1 MDNFTGS
8 LDDPVA
14 QGWNSSSI
22 DFAEITMDRTFALLL
37 VSLIS
42 AILWIVY
49 INYYNSRVLG
59 YILTRLINKFY
70 FQDDNFKIGS
80 FTLNALSGK
89 IMFRDIVYI
98 NYDYT
103 LRIQDGYLIFRW
115 WRSYVPKDV
124 SEDLSHSDTR
134 LSIMLNGFELHFY
147 NRCDLYNELEKI
159 FGLEPVIKQQNDDDC
174 TDRDKAMN
182 DANEKRRRA
191 QDTVRSE
198 AAMARTWRDL
208 IPVIKIDICS
218 GRVVFG
224 NRLVPTTL
232 SISVEESHLVYST
245 KPPASSLDHLM
256 HFVKAKAENCK
267 VMLAPSPNYT
277 SMVDEPPRYM
287 GEGFVVMSS
296 NYIEVYFYM
305 DEPGLV
311 PEQPVLLQLANGDIV
326 ESAPPIWGVDIKCGK
341 GTDFSYGPWA
351 DRQRDH
357 LFKFFFPP
365 NYKNLEVTP
374 QPKPGDRRQTQSF
387 DIRLSTLNEATIDIL
402 FTKNKETNA
411 VHINIGAGSYLE
423 VTLPWIVLL
432 DGYTT
437 KITGQLLHLEAT
449 TSLQYRSLAESETLE
464 YTVKCHYPLVWNHH
478 QCWQL
483 SLTGCKA
490 TTHLVY
496 THIDFFQDLINDW
509 STKARPDILHFV
521 PYTWKISL
529 LLKECEVV
537 TVSNQYNWIDCSST
551 NQENN
556 HVAFCGDLLDVSF
569 DLPFIDFLP
578 DVIPLKIWVQG
589 EAVDMSLY
597 MPEVNTSKLLLLSI
611 DKNMKLV
618 PCRLKASKWRRK
630 CVKAQGWV
638 DCWSVPI
645 VALSVRYNYHPIPPL
660 GPEPQADITTP
671 EKEEI
676 LLSPMRIPRMRKQ
689 PQINWPLDGNK
700 FDRTTLPPDKVSVE
714 LEVGPSIL
722 LAYGTIITSFMNLLE
737 NIFGEDQTFTDM
749 QKAPNM
755 ETFHWSSE
763 NAKVND
769 KTSVNQHTEISMDD
783 STDSSKGPF
792 DPRRY
797 RPLDVTVSIIIHDIQ
812 AHLVKNCS
820 ENEPPCPVVLIERF
834 GFEMDKSFKETKL
847 QLLLSPSILVSANNL
862 SRTNPTNSGALYQG
876 HLMLSSFQLRGNGFF
891 SDTNRTVE
899 EDTVEYAWMMELQL
913 GQLTG
918 RLTLPQLYQIIS
930 SLETFL
936 LLICDSENEL
946 VPPNPAKQCHHG
958 MNNVLCPET
967 DLTLK
972 YRCPTPNEIKY
983 KMIRVAID
991 LIDIYIADS
1000 NTTLQAWI
1008 SPVRLSYC
1016 NLHGSGFGTGVTGLL
1031 PNIKLAL
1038 YTQTNMQTNTH
1049 HHSNGSNNSHNKP
1062 PENDNWVGVGS
1073 VALGPLLIEAASSLP
1088 QTPKNLHLVQ
1098 QKFLKLHD
1106 EKTKRLWFLWPVE
1119 GKSSQCGCTGGCAF
1133 FGSNRNGPN
1142 FLKPNPNDL
1151 NEGINIAMFNIIET
1165 APGEYGYGQSL
1176 LHTGQLVFHTPPYN
1190 SLNVCLQPT
1199 NVATL
1204 IPSPLPQS
1212 LNKSP
1217 QSADRRSLTRRF
1229 SYTSMSKGSNNLL
1242 VSSTKSDV
1250 PYARL
1255 VDASIPL
1262 GSTKID
1268 SDSKLNKSILNVP
1281 QMESS
1286 VSDSKLALSCGA
1298 KDNTSVTGKKPVTT
1312 ETESFVVPKVPA
1324 RSVAIS
1330 ESHYSLNSQVP
1341 PEDTLPQEVQRT
1353 MSITSE
1359 NHSEAF
1365 FSADE
1370 DMFPSR
1376 SSSLKHSFG
1385 SRHSNPRDKS
1395 SFGINDI
1402 TNEKWTSPISKSEAV
1417 DLPDT
1422 ISNLSTG
1429 GVQPDSETGSVSS
1442 TSFIS
1447 AISSQEDMT
1456 LVNLHMQTNKPIVDS
1471 PLLMAS
1477 YMHNLPQY
1485 KCANWST
1492 CSLPSG
1498 SDAFTVPLFKR
1509 ADDGTLVY
1517 VGQKYLPSFEPLGK
1531 VNILRLISKKDAN
1544 NQNQHGPYS
1553 NLPPHFNS
1561 QVKAHPYPQGWWDV
1575 QQTVQDS
1582 QENTTEKSTTSTVT
1596 TTSDSKSG
1604 LFVKLRGEIDIMLTP
1619 LVLESTQKFVESLTP
1634 VLANI
1639 HPITVI
1645 NHLRLLCISS
1655 VSSAN
1660 VLKQKQYVQNWLPQ
1674 MQDRSHSNLVT
1685 DKDDK
1690 CKLATIPHSNVYEE
1704 SICEQLQATVTIP
1717 KVNMIFIQ
1725 SSVVEDMISFSA
1737 LDNIQDL
1744 TCVSLFGVS
1753 VENIIAKYVSAKKN
1767 LESVQLYYRPT
1778 LRALGSKKSFG
1789 IMKGPRALISAQSS
1803 GKRRGPERG
1812 EPVYIEAS
1820 QQQCED
1826 TTITLN
1832 VGKVHGQLRR
1842 IRNESCQLKDVTITG
1857 IPSQHSKVAFKFIR
1871 VDSCAKG
1878 CESMCCQNGAPAE
1891 AQKDCPIGYIMF
1903 ECGLESISIKVSKH
1917 SQSHKPS
1924 QNDDKKPVR
1933 ADNESCRES
1942 VKSAEETKP
1951 EKERSTKSRTS
1962 GIEDLFRKRDSSSKP
1977 STPNLG
1983 NAQPPPVPPPPE
1995 PSTPGPDEPSN
2006 NDSTATVVPLK
2017 DNGNTSSCAIDLK
2030 VVWFNFAAP
2039 PRTPI
2044 TKKIDYTRLDWNLL
2058 STASPAINAW
2068 MNPCNRL
2075 GIRVVALYRAYARRL
2090 TATAASLM
2098 AAALDLAPH
2107 HTLPKSRYG
2116 RHTPMAKQ
2124 LREEPSL
2131 QLCAVLLRYALQA
2144 DAAAVQADLAER
2156 HLPSLSTLRQGVIV
2170 LSRQWKNILY
2180 TPLLLEH
2187 NYKSKVMKPLNV
2199 TFALP
2204 DLLEDS
2210 VEGWQEYPLETEA
2223 LDENCLLLNMDVDKV
2238 NLPVR
2243 GAHSSRAS
2251 LVFPSLP
2258 FSTRKPAFNDDA
2270 IAIDYGT
2277 LKEDLPTVGSNP
2289 SLYSP
2294 HGSDENIKNDRA
2306 REDLYQWMAKQ
2317 EPIKVESKSKK
2328 PIIPPSKMNP
2338 RAVAAALPAC
2348 SLYPLQGSLMLL
2360 DAHLVFQPFLA
2371 ALGVS
2376 PHQVTQGESKNKS
2389 GSGEG
2394 VNGPPAL
2401 DSLGSK
2407 LSLIAWMDMFRID
2420 IVVSDLAARD
2430 RRHTAQTHT
2439 IQSETPAFLCEK
2451 VSIDVDLKKVADMA
2465 VDDLI
2470 QRQNVLYISRG
2481 QLKKHISTM
2490 LNFNISIRFISQQ
2503 VNMPLLRLLHQISNM
2518 YQNVKDTQIELRS
2531 QTKISH
2537 RQNKHTSSS
2546 VSDFRENLVSVT
2558 SLEKE
2563 VQYATLEPKWDL
2575 IAPALNPELAAV
2587 VPQSLSQQKL
2597 SQPTRPRPQSFAQK
2611 LRSTGK
2617 SVKGKLGYSSL
2628 NEGAHTP
2635 MYVGG
2640 TSAATVTE
2648 ASTIPAGGTSP
2659 LAGGGVSPRSAS
2671 ADAADGKLAP
2681 RCWRTVYLLLDL
2693 YANMPDA
2700 ETITHRFSVTTD
2712 IPEQYRHSRGPQR
2725 PSSREQNTSNSSS
2738 SAANMGM
2745 VVVGVAR
2752 IHRTRLLASL
2762 SGLKLEAEITSLQ
2775 ASLSA
2780 SRSRQ
2785 WSLTGNLGRTMIVL
2799 LEGAAPNQQTVV
2811 RVSVGKSQALY
2822 GWEAGRQG
2830 ATALLNVGG
2839 VRVDLPQ
2846 HPVALHGVMTRSS
2859 RQLSS
2864 TLQELGVTRTS
2875 SRLSR
2880 TGPGGPASAA
2890 GTAGPA
2896 GAGSGSSS
2904 EGSPAPA
2911 PRPPRPPRPPAPHPL
2926 LNPLHLHFSVVL
2938 QSLSITAALLP
2949 SLQAQYK
2956 MEQVQSSGVTGNKAQ
2971 FTVDLQQH
2979 SLSFV
2984 TKLQGGFG
2992 QVPEANIP
3000 AEAAVWLPGV
3010 HVSGR
3015 VLEQRGAQHR
3025 DGALLRPGRYVAAA
3039 ADIGLFE
3046 HTLSTDLLNHLV
3058 FVQKVFMKSF
3068 VLLHQEVN
3076 EVVQKVYGGEKPVP
3090 LWNEEEASTSAL
3102 SRILFSLTI
3111 RIKRIQLT
3119 ATTPSNSAVRLE
3131 TGAVEFEISNR
3142 VQNVQQPTEPHE
3154 VRLFARAQVDVNLS
3168 LGQLI
3173 RNAMFEEAEPE
3184 FQQYAFFN
3192 TRISMR
3198 NAFQDEMVCGD
3209 DKEVVLITLKR
3220 PLIYIQPVAVDKAIL
3235 VWLNYKNAYE
3245 YWNEKR
3251 LNLNTE
3257 VLTATQ
3263 QVFEKVQ
3270 LTSQITTPHL
3280 STLFLQLNVDDIGIC
3295 LPLSPPPMARW
3306 GLGRGAWGA
3315 WGAWGGEGEARG
3327 AVVVTLDSTSI
3338 GACSSGALV
3347 SKGRFVGLCLR
3358 FADDFEASLDDWKP
3372 RADEPS
3378 LNVCCVSEGTYEV
3391 CSRTTAAKHNEN
3403 AKWFLNVSWQMEGV
3417 DIHLDVNVGKQLS
3430 ALGHTLTMLTGY
3442 EEEDPLKMDYE
3453 SDIDDEADNSK
3464 DSQESIILRRK
3475 YTDHLPAFVFDTSI
3489 DAKKRSKL
3497 IEKEMN
3503 EQAKIIND
3511 LRTLGASHTT
3521 IEYEMK
3527 RLHDLE
3533 ALVFKDFRR
3542 DMIQKLRR
3550 QSVRASSITKGK
3562 LGLGS
3567 NRSKSFVVPT
3577 PPQERKDFEGVGEPN
3592 LAMSAGT
3599 VGDSGETL
3607 LLGDE
3612 DNRLADIIEGGS
3624 WSSMESEPLTG
3635 PSRSASLRGPRPGTG
3650 SARPLQ
3656 TPAVQRQSSLPAHPD
3671 HWPDDLD
3678 TVELRRKHD
3687 HSSLPQ
3693 SEMPSA
3699 ENKTSKTKTSEPNID
3714 FELDV
3719 KVYINS
3725 GKCVLHT
3732 KEPSKEDELK
3742 ISGRMR
3748 VGRSASGG
3756 LGEGGAA
3763 GAAGAAAGTAGGA
3776 SPTAARRKAPHARH
3790 QPVLDLTVF
3799 RVPGLDLKV
3808 HYESKTL
3815 PEEAASPQTVPPL
3828 PLNVG
3833 ARKVG
3838 TKKAALFAWIT
3849 LQSIPEETIISPHIL
3864 EFLEQTLE
3872 PIPTKASFSTPTP
3885 EAESGSRSR
3894 SAEGA
3899 SYGQYVYASF
3909 PVDVI
3914 VHFHMQPS
3922 TFRFSCLPASRV
3934 ECLLQLPSL
3943 QIVFSSKRASDEEMA
3958 EPAVAMGGLSVTG
3971 CLADFSVNMFH
3982 PYGGKKSSLK
3992 EAQWSPLSDTERKD
4006 SLSINVEFVKFHLSR
4021 SRKLDFQTDQDQ
4033 SKATVRFST
4042 IVDVGSAWFKYD
4054 MRRLGEILAFP
4065 KAWYRRTIVRRMFLG
4080 DLSLHD
4086 TRDHGVPSNAPVS
4099 PVLPQREKIKTI
4111 DPQKSKDTKTPAPSI
4126 GAAWE
4131 TLVLFAV
4138 NFTKLNVHM
4147 NMGNV
4152 MGNVSWQSRDFNC
4165 TGRLSIGSTGH
4176 RNMLVGVALAGS
4188 ELDARGGIVGGAI
4201 SLSSIDTYVHI
4212 EEEAG
4217 CNPGHVCG
4225 VRLAALELRLEYM
4238 GTPVLLARVSR
4249 LAAALRD
4256 EWLAR
4261 ARRPPH
4267 HPHTPTSRPAIILT
4281 HGTLSWHQ
4289 LQILMSRSTTPDLL
4303 KMQLKLE
4310 EFFTQQFKSSKR
4322 VFSSLRPNYSTARR
4336 DRREPAPPAAAAAE
4350 GPPPMQQELRHHR
4363 HWQKVLQLVS
4373 GMQLSTLPTPLPA
4386 NGTVLGGT
4394 MELHGTNISL
4404 ACFHGNSFKSKSW
4417 ALFSLKDP
4425 CISFATEAQQ
4435 VANDDGALEVHVV
4448 QSLTASL
4455 GGSAG
4460 GAGAGAARAHQS
4472 MATVCRMTRALLFPP
4487 QFKTL
4492 KEWFHYAFA
4501 NSEIDAIELFPSLER
4516 ETGSGNTGTGGS
4528 GGGERERSTERGK
4541 GAADKHVRE
4550 VIFALPSLQLHVR
4563 THHLQ
4568 GHAPPTEND
4577 EKPVV
4582 ECSFITEFED
4592 HIFVS
4597 VDAEAFLF
4605 LHDLI
4610 SSYIKEK
4617 DRVMPGAGRAA
4628 WGESSTAAPSTSSAS
4643 TSGAGTSTARPAPS
4657 DYRDYRCVTWHL
4669 EPTVR
4674 LLSWAGKSIE
4684 PYGVDYILQK
4694 LGFSHARTTI
4704 PKWLQRGTLDPLDKL
4719 LSLVLLRLVAIVP
4732 HK

>member
-3058 FVQKVFMKSF
+3058 FVQKVFMK
-3068 VLLHQEVN
+3068 EVN

>member
-1 MDNFTGS
+1 
-8 LDDPVA
+8 
-14 QGWNSSSI
+14 
-22 DFAEITMDRTFALLL
+22 
-37 VSLIS
+37 
-42 AILWIVY
+42 
-49 INYYNSRVLG
+49 
-59 YILTRLINKFY
+59 
-70 FQDDNFKIGS
+70 
-80 FTLNALSGK
+80 
-89 IMFRDIVYI
+89 
-98 NYDYT
+98 
-103 LRIQDGYLIFRW
+103 
-115 WRSYVPKDV
+115 
-124 SEDLSHSDTR
+124 
-134 LSIMLNGFELHFY
+134 
-147 NRCDLYNELEKI
+147 
-159 FGLEPVIKQQNDDDC
+159 
-174 TDRDKAMN
+174 
-182 DANEKRRRA
+182 
-191 QDTVRSE
+191 
-198 AAMARTWRDL
+198 
-208 IPVIKIDICS
+208 
-218 GRVVFG
+218 
-224 NRLVPTTL
+224 
-232 SISVEESHLVYST
+232 
-245 KPPASSLDHLM
+245 
-256 HFVKAKAENCK
+256 
-267 VMLAPSPNYT
+267 
-277 SMVDEPPRYM
+277 
-287 GEGFVVMSS
+287 
-296 NYIEVYFYM
+296 
-305 DEPGLV
+305 
-311 PEQPVLLQLANGDIV
+311 
-326 ESAPPIWGVDIKCGK
+326 
-341 GTDFSYGPWA
+341 
-351 DRQRDH
+351 
-357 LFKFFFPP
+357 
-365 NYKNLEVTP
+365 
-374 QPKPGDRRQTQSF
+374 
-387 DIRLSTLNEATIDIL
+387 
-402 FTKNKETNA
+402 
-411 VHINIGAGSYLE
+411 
-423 VTLPWIVLL
+423 
-432 DGYTT
+432 
-437 KITGQLLHLEAT
+437 
-449 TSLQYRSLAESETLE
+449 
-464 YTVKCHYPLVWNHH
+464 
-478 QCWQL
+478 
-483 SLTGCKA
+483 
-490 TTHLVY
+490 
-496 THIDFFQDLINDW
+496 
-509 STKARPDILHFV
+509 
-521 PYTWKISL
+521 
-529 LLKECEVV
+529 
-537 TVSNQYNWIDCSST
+537 
-551 NQENN
+551 
-556 HVAFCGDLLDVSF
+556 
-569 DLPFIDFLP
+569 
-578 DVIPLKIWVQG
+578 
-589 EAVDMSLY
+589 
-597 MPEVNTSKLLLLSI
+597 
-611 DKNMKLV
+611 
-618 PCRLKASKWRRK
+618 
-630 CVKAQGWV
+630 
-638 DCWSVPI
+638 
-645 VALSVRYNYHPIPPL
+645 
-660 GPEPQADITTP
+660 
-671 EKEEI
+671 
-676 LLSPMRIPRMRKQ
+676 
-689 PQINWPLDGNK
+689 
-700 FDRTTLPPDKVSVE
+700 
-714 LEVGPSIL
+714 
-722 LAYGTIITSFMNLLE
+722 
-737 NIFGEDQTFTDM
+737 
-749 QKAPNM
+749 
-755 ETFHWSSE
+755 
-763 NAKVND
+763 
-769 KTSVNQHTEISMDD
+769 
-783 STDSSKGPF
+783 
-792 DPRRY
+792 
-797 RPLDVTVSIIIHDIQ
+797 
-812 AHLVKNCS
+812 
-820 ENEPPCPVVLIERF
+820 
-834 GFEMDKSFKETKL
+834 
-847 QLLLSPSILVSANNL
+847 
-862 SRTNPTNSGALYQG
+862 
-876 HLMLSSFQLRGNGFF
+876 
-891 SDTNRTVE
+891 
-899 EDTVEYAWMMELQL
+899 
-913 GQLTG
+913 
-918 RLTLPQLYQIIS
+918 
-930 SLETFL
+930 
-936 LLICDSENEL
+936 
-946 VPPNPAKQCHHG
+946 
-958 MNNVLCPET
+958 
-967 DLTLK
+967 
-972 YRCPTPNEIKY
+972 
-983 KMIRVAID
+983 
-991 LIDIYIADS
+991 
-1000 NTTLQAWI
+1000 
-1008 SPVRLSYC
+1008 
-1016 NLHGSGFGTGVTGLL
+1016 
-1031 PNIKLAL
+1031 
-1038 YTQTNMQTNTH
+1038 
-1049 HHSNGSNNSHNKP
+1049 
-1062 PENDNWVGVGS
+1062 
-1073 VALGPLLIEAASSLP
+1073 
-1088 QTPKNLHLVQ
+1088 
-1098 QKFLKLHD
+1098 
-1106 EKTKRLWFLWPVE
+1106 
-1119 GKSSQCGCTGGCAF
+1119 
-1133 FGSNRNGPN
+1133 
-1142 FLKPNPNDL
+1142 
-1151 NEGINIAMFNIIET
+1151 
-1165 APGEYGYGQSL
+1165 
-1176 LHTGQLVFHTPPYN
+1176 
-1190 SLNVCLQPT
+1190 
-1199 NVATL
+1199 
-1204 IPSPLPQS
+1204 
-1212 LNKSP
+1212 
-1217 QSADRRSLTRRF
+1217 
-1229 SYTSMSKGSNNLL
+1229 
-1242 VSSTKSDV
+1242 
-1250 PYARL
+1250 
-1255 VDASIPL
+1255 
-1262 GSTKID
+1262 
-1268 SDSKLNKSILNVP
+1268 
-1281 QMESS
+1281 
-1286 VSDSKLALSCGA
+1286 
-1298 KDNTSVTGKKPVTT
+1298 
-1312 ETESFVVPKVPA
+1312 
-1324 RSVAIS
+1324 
-1330 ESHYSLNSQVP
+1330 
-1341 PEDTLPQEVQRT
+1341 
-1353 MSITSE
+1353 
-1359 NHSEAF
+1359 
-1365 FSADE
+1365 
-1370 DMFPSR
+1370 
-1376 SSSLKHSFG
+1376 
-1385 SRHSNPRDKS
+1385 
-1395 SFGINDI
+1395 
-1402 TNEKWTSPISKSEAV
+1402 
-1417 DLPDT
+1417 
-1422 ISNLSTG
+1422 
-1429 GVQPDSETGSVSS
+1429 
-1442 TSFIS
+1442 
-1447 AISSQEDMT
+1447 
-1456 LVNLHMQTNKPIVDS
+1456 
-1471 PLLMAS
+1471 
-1477 YMHNLPQY
+1477 
-1485 KCANWST
+1485 
-1492 CSLPSG
+1492 
-1498 SDAFTVPLFKR
+1498 
-1509 ADDGTLVY
+1509 
-1517 VGQKYLPSFEPLGK
+1517 
-1531 VNILRLISKKDAN
+1531 
-1544 NQNQHGPYS
+1544 
-1553 NLPPHFNS
+1553 
-1561 QVKAHPYPQGWWDV
+1561 
-1575 QQTVQDS
+1575 
-1582 QENTTEKSTTSTVT
+1582 
-1596 TTSDSKSG
+1596 
-1604 LFVKLRGEIDIMLTP
+1604 
-1619 LVLESTQKFVESLTP
+1619 
-1634 VLANI
+1634 
-1639 HPITVI
+1639 
-1645 NHLRLLCISS
+1645 
-1655 VSSAN
+1655 
-1660 VLKQKQYVQNWLPQ
+1660 
-1674 MQDRSHSNLVT
+1674 
-1685 DKDDK
+1685 
-1690 CKLATIPHSNVYEE
+1690 
-1704 SICEQLQATVTIP
+1704 
-1717 KVNMIFIQ
+1717 
-1725 SSVVEDMISFSA
+1725 
-1737 LDNIQDL
+1737 
-1744 TCVSLFGVS
+1744 
-1753 VENIIAKYVSAKKN
+1753 
-1767 LESVQLYYRPT
+1767 
-1778 LRALGSKKSFG
+1778 
-1789 IMKGPRALISAQSS
+1789 
-1803 GKRRGPERG
+1803 
-1812 EPVYIEAS
+1812 
-1820 QQQCED
+1820 
-1826 TTITLN
+1826 
-1832 VGKVHGQLRR
+1832 
-1842 IRNESCQLKDVTITG
+1842 
-1857 IPSQHSKVAFKFIR
+1857 
-1871 VDSCAKG
+1871 
-1878 CESMCCQNGAPAE
+1878 
-1891 AQKDCPIGYIMF
+1891 
-1903 ECGLESISIKVSKH
+1903 
-1917 SQSHKPS
+1917 
-1924 QNDDKKPVR
+1924 
-1933 ADNESCRES
+1933 
-1942 VKSAEETKP
+1942 
-1951 EKERSTKSRTS
+1951 
-1962 GIEDLFRKRDSSSKP
+1962 
-1977 STPNLG
+1977 
-1983 NAQPPPVPPPPE
+1983 
-1995 PSTPGPDEPSN
+1995 
-2006 NDSTATVVPLK
+2006 
-2017 DNGNTSSCAIDLK
+2017 
-2030 VVWFNFAAP
+2030 
-2039 PRTPI
+2039 
-2044 TKKIDYTRLDWNLL
+2044 
-2058 STASPAINAW
+2058 

-2238 NLPVR
+2238 NLPASGAAASPRPHSFPSTPPSVR
-2243 GAHSSRAS
+2243 GAQSSRAS

-2258 FSTRKPAFNDDA
+2258 FSTRKPVFHDDA

-2317 EPIKVESKSKK
+2317 EPIKVEAKSKK

-2338 RAVAAALPAC
+2338 RAVAAAMPAC

-2394 VNGPPAL
+2394 GNSGPPAL

-2407 LSLIAWMDMFRID
+2407 LSLVAWMDMFRID
-2420 IVVSDLAARD
+2420 IVVSDLAARAS
-2430 RRHTAQTHT
+2430 RQAKGKSSQTHAT
-2439 IQSETPAFLCEK
+2439 IPSETPAFLCEK

-2518 YQNVKDTQIELRS
+2518 YQNVKDTQIELRT

-2563 VQYATLEPKWDL
+2563 VQYATLEPKWD
-2575 IAPALNPELAAV
+2575 IMAPTLTPELGLS

-2635 MYVGG
+2635 MYAAGAGAGAGRGAGPHATAGTPPGPGPHASLGSPVGPG
-2640 TSAATVTE
+2640 PH
-2648 ASTIPAGGTSP
+2648 ASLSSP
-2659 LAGGGVSPRSAS
+2659 S

-2712 IPEQYRHSRGPQR
+2712 IPEHYRHSRPAR

-2780 SRSRQ
+2780 SRARQ
-2785 WSLTGNLGRTMIVL
+2785 WSLSGNLGRTMIVL
-2799 LEGAAPNQQTVV
+2799 LEGLAPNHQTVV

-2830 ATALLNVGG
+2830 ATALLSVGG

-2880 TGPGGPASAA
+2880 AGPGGPAGGA
-2890 GTAGPA
+2890 G
-2896 GAGSGSSS
+2896 GSGSSS

-2911 PRPPRPPRPPAPHPL
+2911 PRPPRPPRPPPAHAL
-2926 LNPLHLHFSVVL
+2926 LNPLHLHFSILL

-2971 FTVDLQQH
+2971 FTVELQQH

-2984 TKLQGGFG
+2984 TKLQ
-2992 QVPEANIP
+2992 VSEANIP
-3000 AEAAVWLPGV
+3000 ASAAVWLPGV
-3010 HVSGR
+3010 HVAGR
-3015 VLEQRGAQHR
+3015 VLEQRGAAR
-3025 DGALLRPGRYVAAA
+3025 REGALLRAGRYVAAS

-3058 FVQKVFMKSF
+3058 FVQKVFMK
-3068 VLLHQEVN
+3068 EVN

-3251 LNLNTE
+3251 LNLNKE

-3295 LPLSPPPMARW
+3295 LPLNQPPMARW

-3315 WGAWGGEGEARG
+3315 WCGEGEARG
-3327 AVVVTLDSTSI
+3327 AVVVTLDATNI

-3372 RADEPS
+3372 RPDEPS

-3453 SDIDDEADNSK
+3453 SDLDDEADNSK

-3567 NRSKSFVVPT
+3567 NRSKSFVVPS
-3577 PPQERKDFEGVGEPN
+3577 PPQERKDFEGAGEPN
-3592 LAMSAGT
+3592 LAMSPG

-3650 SARPLQ
+3650 GSRPLA
-3656 TPAVQRQSSLPAHPD
+3656 TPSVQRQSSLPAHPD
-3671 HWPDDLD
+3671 HWPDELEG
-3678 TVELRRKHD
+3678 VELRRKHE
-3687 HSSLPQ
+3687 HSSVPQ
-3693 SEMPSA
+3693 SEGPSS
-3699 ENKTSKTKTSEPNID
+3699 ENKTSKAKTAEPNID

-3732 KEPSKEDELK
+3732 KEPSKEDDSIK
-3742 ISGRMR
+3742 IGRMR

-3756 LGEGGAA
+3756 LAEGSG
-3763 GAAGAAAGTAGGA
+3763 AGG
-3776 SPTAARRKAPHARH
+3776 SPTAARRKQPHARH
-3790 QPVLDLTVF
+3790 QPTLDLTVF

-3815 PEEAASPQTVPPL
+3815 PEEATSPQTVPPL
-3828 PLNVG
+3828 PSLNVG

-3838 TKKAALFAWIT
+3838 VKKAALFAWIT

-3894 SAEGA
+3894 SVEGA

-4086 TRDHGVPSNAPVS
+4086 TRDHGTSSNAPVS
-4099 PVLPQREKIKTI
+4099 PVLPQREK
-4111 DPQKSKDTKTPAPSI
+4111 TKTVDHQKPKESKAAAPAM

-4165 TGRLSIGSTGH
+4165 SGRLSIGSTGH
-4176 RNMLVGVALAGS
+4176 RNMLLGVALAGS

-4201 SLSSIDTYVHI
+4201 ALSSIDTYVHI

-4238 GTPVLLARVSR
+4238 GTPVLMARVSR
-4249 LAAALRD
+4249 LQAALRD

-4261 ARRPPH
+4261 CRQPPH
-4267 HPHTPTSRPAIILT
+4267 HPHRPTSRCQEEEDGPAIILT

-4322 VFSSLRPNYSTARR
+4322 VFSSLHPNYTNSRR
-4336 DRREPAPPAAAAAE
+4336 DRREPPPAAAAAGE
-4350 GPPPMQQELRHHR
+4350 AGSAPAPELRHHR
-4363 HWQKVLQLVS
+4363 HWQEVLYLVS

-4394 MELHGTNISL
+4394 MELHGSNISL

-4435 VANDDGALEVHVV
+4435 VASEEGSMEVHVV

-4455 GGSAG
+4455 GSTGSG
-4460 GAGAGAARAHQS
+4460 ARAHVSQ
-4472 MATVCRMTRALLFPP
+4472 ATVCRMTRALLFPP

-4492 KEWFHYAFA
+4492 REWFHYAFA

-4516 ETGSGNTGTGGS
+4516 ETNTSSSGAGSTN
-4528 GGGERERSTERGK
+4528 STERK
-4541 GAADKHVRE
+4541 AGAADKHVRE
-4550 VIFALPSLQLHVR
+4550 VIFALPSLQLHLR

-4568 GHAPPTEND
+4568 AHAPPTDTD

-4617 DRVMPGAGRAA
+4617 DRVMPGASRAGWA
-4628 WGESSTAAPSTSSAS
+4628 ESGGAS
-4643 TSGAGTSTARPAPS
+4643 TSATRAGAAPRPEGVAQ

>member
-8 LDDPVA
+8 VDDPVA
-14 QGWNSSSI
+14 QRWNSSSI
-22 DFAEITMDRTFALLL
+22 DFGDITMDRNFALLI

-49 INYYNSRVLG
+49 ITYYNNRVLG

-70 FQDDNFKIGS
+70 FQDENFKIGS

-115 WRSYVPKDV
+115 WRSYIPKDV

-159 FGLEPVIKQQNDDDC
+159 FGLEPVIKQHNDDNDSA
-174 TDRDKAMN
+174 DRDKAMN

-191 QDTVRSE
+191 QGAVRSE

-208 IPVIKIDICS
+208 IPVIKIDICT

-232 SISVEESHLVYST
+232 SISVEEAHLVYST

-277 SMVDEPPRYM
+277 AMVDEPPRYM

-311 PEQPVLLQLANGDIV
+311 PEQPVLLQLANGDVV

-365 NYKNLEVTP
+365 DYKSLEVSP

-423 VTLPWIVLL
+423 VTLPWIVLQ

-490 TTHLVY
+490 TAHLVY
-496 THIDFFQDLINDW
+496 THIDFFLDLVNDW
-509 STKARPDILHFV
+509 SNKARPDILHFV

-569 DLPFIDFLP
+569 DLPFVDFLP
-578 DVIPLKIWVQG
+578 DVIPLKFWIQG

-597 MPEVNTSKLLLLSI
+597 LPEVNTSRLLLLSI

-630 CVKAQGWV
+630 CVKSQGWV

-645 VALSVRYNYHPIPPL
+645 VALSLRYNYHPVPPL

-689 PQINWPLDGNK
+689 PQMNWNIDGNN
-700 FDRTTLPPDKVSVE
+700 FDRTSLPPDKVSVE

-749 QKAPNM
+749 QKTPNM
-755 ETFHWSSE
+755 DVFNWTPPE
-763 NAKVND
+763 NITKLND
-769 KTSVNQHTEISMDD
+769 KSSINQHTEVNMDD
-783 STDSSKGPF
+783 SSDSCKGPF
-792 DPRRY
+792 DPRKY
-797 RPLDVTVSIIIHDIQ
+797 RPLDVTVSIILHDIQ

-847 QLLLSPSILVSANNL
+847 QLLISPSILVSANNL
-862 SRTNPTNSGALYQG
+862 SRTNPSNSGALYQG
-876 HLMLSSFQLRGNGFF
+876 HLMLSSFQLRGHGFF
-891 SDTNRTVE
+891 SDSNRTVE
-899 EDTVEYAWMMELQL
+899 EDTIEYAWKMELQL

-918 RLTLPQLYQIIS
+918 RITMPQLYQIIS

-946 VPPNPAKQCHHG
+946 AAPNPMKYCHHG
-958 MNNVLCPET
+958 LNNVMCSET
-967 DLTLK
+967 DLASK

-991 LIDIYIADS
+991 LIDIYIADV
-1000 NTTLQAWI
+1000 NTTLQTWV
-1008 SPVRLSYC
+1008 SPVRFSFC
-1016 NLHGSGFGTGVTGLL
+1016 NLHGSGCGNGISCLL

-1038 YTQTNMQTNTH
+1038 YTQTNMQTSSH
-1049 HHSNGSNNSHNKP
+1049 HQSTGSGVSQTKS
-1062 PENDNWVGVGS
+1062 PEMDNWVGVGS
-1073 VALGPLLIEAASSLP
+1073 VSLGPILMEVATALP
-1088 QTPKNLHLVQ
+1088 QSPKNLQLVQ

-1106 EKTKRLWFLWPVE
+1106 DKTKRLWFLWPNE
-1119 GKSSQCGCTGGCAF
+1119 GKTSQCGCTGGCAF

-1142 FLKPNPNDL
+1142 FFKPTPSDVQ
-1151 NEGINIAMFNIIET
+1151 EGVNVAMFNIIET
-1165 APGEYGYGQSL
+1165 PGEYGYGQSL
-1176 LHTGQLVFHTPPYN
+1176 LHPGQLVFHTPPYN
-1190 SLNVCLQPT
+1190 TMNVCLQPA
-1199 NVATL
+1199 VSL
-1204 IPSPLPQS
+1204 IPSPLPQTM
-1212 LNKSP
+1212 NKSP
-1217 QSADRRSLTRRF
+1217 QSIERRSLTRRF
-1229 SYTSMSKGSNNLL
+1229 SYTSMGKGSTNLL

-1255 VDASIPL
+1255 VDSSIPL
-1262 GSTKID
+1262 GSSKID
-1268 SDSKLNKSILNVP
+1268 SDSKLNKSILSVP

-1286 VSDSKLALSCGA
+1286 VSDSRLALNCIEKNLS
-1298 KDNTSVTGKKPVTT
+1298 NTKKSQENDAFT
-1312 ETESFVVPKVPA
+1312 VPKLPSK
-1324 RSVAIS
+1324 SVAVS

-1341 PEDTLPQEVQRT
+1341 HEETAPKEVQRT

-1385 SRHSNPRDKS
+1385 SRHSNHKDKS

-1402 TNEKWTSPISKSEAV
+1402 NTEKWTNSMPRSEVV
-1417 DLPDT
+1417 DGPDT
-1422 ISNLSTG
+1422 MSNLSTG
-1429 GVQPDSETGSVSS
+1429 AQPDSESGSVSS

-1477 YMHNLPQY
+1477 YMQNLPQY
-1485 KCANWST
+1485 KCTNWYT

-1498 SDAFTVPLFKR
+1498 SDVYTVPLFRR
-1509 ADDGTLVY
+1509 ADDGSLIY

-1531 VNILRLISKKDAN
+1531 VSILKLVPKKDLP
-1544 NQNQHGPYS
+1544 NQSQTGPYS
-1553 NLPPHFNS
+1553 NLIPNFNS
-1561 QVKAHPYPQGWWDV
+1561 QIKSHPYPIAWWDL
-1575 QQTVQDS
+1575 QQNVQDN
-1582 QENTTEKSTTSTVT
+1582 QENATEKSSTTSTAT
-1596 TTSDSKSG
+1596 TTSDSKVG
-1604 LFVKLRGEIDIMLTP
+1604 IFVKLRGEIDIMLSP

-1634 VLANI
+1634 VLANV

-1655 VSSAN
+1655 VESGN
-1660 VLKQKQYVQNWLPQ
+1660 VLKQKQFVFNWLPQ
-1674 MQDRSHSNLVT
+1674 MQARANQSIAA

-1690 CKLATIPHSNVYEE
+1690 CKLSTIPSTNIYEE
-1704 SICEQLQATVTIP
+1704 TIYDLLQATVNIP
-1717 KVNMIFIQ
+1717 KVNMVFIQ

-1744 TCVSLFGVS
+1744 TCVSFFGIS
-1753 VENIIAKYVSAKKN
+1753 VENITAKFVSSKKT

-1789 IMKGPRALISAQSS
+1789 IMKGPRALISASS
-1803 GKRRGPERG
+1803 GSGRKRGQEKG
-1812 EPVYIEAS
+1812 DPVYIENS
-1820 QQQCED
+1820 QQQSED
-1826 TTITLN
+1826 INFNLT

-1842 IRNESCQLKDVTITG
+1842 IRNETTSLKDATITG
-1857 IPSQHSKVAFKFIR
+1857 IPSHHSKVSFKFIK
-1871 VDSCAKG
+1871 VDPCAKG
-1878 CESMCCQNGAPAE
+1878 PEPLNVPNGNTTD
-1891 AQKDCPIGYIMF
+1891 AQKENAIGYIMF
-1903 ECGLESISIKVSKH
+1903 ECGLEGISLKVSKH
-1917 SQSHKPS
+1917 SQLQKPS
-1924 QNDDKKPVR
+1924 EEKKPTKE
-1933 ADNESCRES
+1933 NESCRES
-1942 VKSAEETKP
+1942 VKSAEEVKVEKP
-1951 EKERSTKSRTS
+1951 EKVKNRTS
-1962 GIEDLFRKRDSSSKP
+1962 GIEDLFRKRESSSKP
-1977 STPNLG
+1977 STPNLS
-1983 NAQPPPVPPPPE
+1983 ATQPPPPPPQQVPPPAPE
-1995 PSTPGPDEPSN
+1995 PSTPGPDQDGSN
-2006 NDSTATVVPLK
+2006 NDSNTTIVPVK
-2017 DNGNTSSCAIDLK
+2017 DNGNSTSCAIDLK

-2044 TKKIDYTRLDWNLL
+2044 TKKIDYTSL
-2058 STASPAINAW
+2058 A
-2068 MNPCNRL
+2068 
-2075 GIRVVALYRAYARRL
+2075 
-2090 TATAASLM
+2090 ATAASLM
-2098 AAALDLAPH
+2098 AAALDLPDH

-2180 TPLLLEH
+2180 TPLLFEH
-2187 NYKSKVMKPLNV
+2187 NFKSKVMKPLNV

-2204 DLLEDS
+2204 NLMEDS
-2210 VEGWQEYPLETEA
+2210 AEGWQEYQLETEV
-2223 LDENCLLLNMDVDKV
+2223 LDENCLLLDMEVDKL
-2238 NLPVR
+2238 NMPVR
-2243 GAHSSRAS
+2243 GSHSARGS
-2251 LVFPSLP
+2251 LAFPTLP
-2258 FSTRKPAFNDDA
+2258 FSTRKPAFHDDA
-2270 IAIDYGT
+2270 IAMIPTFSDYGT
-2277 LKEDLPTVGSNP
+2277 LKEDLPMVGSNP

-2317 EPIKVESKSKK
+2317 EPIKVETKSKK
-2328 PIIPPSKMNP
+2328 PHLPPSMTP
-2338 RAVAAALPAC
+2338 RLVPLAMPAC

-2360 DAHLVFQPFLA
+2360 DAHLVFQPLLA

-2376 PHQVTQGESKNKS
+2376 PHQVASRESTNPAT
-2389 GSGEG
+2389 GS
-2394 VNGPPAL
+2394 PRATSPAL
-2401 DSLGSK
+2401 ESLGSR
-2407 LSLIAWMDMFRID
+2407 LSLVAWMEMLRIH
-2420 IVVSDLAARD
+2420 IIVSDLSKHDHRKAKGKNP
-2430 RRHTAQTHT
+2430 QTH
-2439 IQSETPAFLCEK
+2439 SELTSEAPAFLCEK

-2490 LNFNISIRFISQQ
+2490 VNFNISVRFISQQ

-2537 RQNKHTSSS
+2537 RQDKHASSS
-2546 VSDFRENLVSVT
+2546 VSDFQENLVSVT
-2558 SLEKE
+2558 SLEKDA
-2563 VQYATLEPKWDL
+2563 QYAAMEPKWDVL
-2575 IAPALNPELAAV
+2575 TPLPSAPDRASWGTQKSTT
-2587 VPQSLSQQKL
+2587 PQPVRS
-2597 SQPTRPRPQSFAQK
+2597 RPQSFAQK

-2617 SVKGKLGYSSL
+2617 TVKGKLVTQSWCALTPLPSAPDRASWGTQKSTTPQPVRSRPQSFAQKLRSTGKTIQKWDVLTPLPSAPARASWGTQKSTTPQPVRSRPQSFAQKLRSTGKTVKGKLGYSSL

-2635 MYVGG
+2635 MF
-2640 TSAATVTE
+2640 
-2648 ASTIPAGGTSP
+2648 PPTSP
-2659 LAGGGVSPRSAS
+2659 PASPAP
-2671 ADAADGKLAP
+2671 DGKLTP
-2681 RCWRTVYLLLDL
+2681 RCWRTLYLLLEL
-2693 YANMPDA
+2693 YAAMPDA
-2700 ETITHRFSVTTD
+2700 STITHRFSVTPNM
-2712 IPEQYRHSRGPQR
+2712 PEQYRHRGA
-2725 PSSREQNTSNSSS
+2725 PSADPHARDASVSSS
-2738 SAANMGM
+2738 TPSGI
-2745 VVVGVAR
+2745 VLRGVAR

-2775 ASLSA
+2775 GSLSA
-2780 SRSRQ
+2780 SRARQ
-2785 WSLTGNLGRTMIVL
+2785 WSLTGTLGRSMIVL
-2799 LEGAAPNQQTVV
+2799 LEGQPPAQQTVV
-2811 RVSVGKSQALY
+2811 RVTVGKSQSLY
-2822 GWEAGRQG
+2822 SWDAQG
-2830 ATALLNVGG
+2830 AGAGGGALLSVGG
-2839 VRVDLPQ
+2839 VRVELPQ
-2846 HPVALHGVMTRSS
+2846 HPVALHGVMTRST
-2859 RQLSS
+2859 RHLSD
-2864 TLQELGVTRTS
+2864 TLQELGVTR
-2875 SRLSR
+2875 
-2880 TGPGGPASAA
+2880 AS
-2890 GTAGPA
+2890 
-2896 GAGSGSSS
+2896 
-2904 EGSPAPA
+2904 
-2911 PRPPRPPRPPAPHPL
+2911 PPPPPPAAPPPL
-2926 LNPLHLHFSVVL
+2926 PPLLHFSIVL
-2938 QSLSITAALLP
+2938 QSLSVTAALLP

-2956 MEQVQSSGVTGNKAQ
+2956 MEHVHVVGVTGNKAH
-2971 FTVDLQQH
+2971 FTVELPQH
-2979 SLSFV
+2979 ELSFV
-2984 TKLQGGFG
+2984 TKLQ
-2992 QVPEANIP
+2992 VTEANIP
-3000 AEAAVWLPGV
+3000 AAASVALPGV
-3010 HVSGR
+3010 HIGARTVEGGAG
-3015 VLEQRGAQHR
+3015 EQAEGVV
-3025 DGALLRPGRYVAAA
+3025 LRPGRYLAAT
-3039 ADIGLFE
+3039 ADIARFE
-3046 HTLSTDLLNHLV
+3046 HTLSTHLLNHLV
-3058 FVQKVFMKSF
+3058 FVQKVFMK
-3068 VLLHQEVN
+3068 EVN

-3090 LWNEEEASTSAL
+3090 FWNEEEASTSAL
-3102 SRILFSLTI
+3102 NRILFSLTI

-3131 TGAVEFEISNR
+3131 TGAVQFQLSNR
-3142 VQNVQQPTEPHE
+3142 VQQPGQL
-3154 VRLFARAQVDVNLS
+3154 RMFAKAQVELNLS

-3192 TRISMR
+3192 TKISLR
-3198 NAFQDEMVCGD
+3198 NAFQDEMVAGD

-3245 YWNEKR
+3245 YWTEKR
-3251 LNLNTE
+3251 LSLNKE

-3263 QVFEKVQ
+3263 QLFEKVQ
-3270 LTSQITTPHL
+3270 LSSQMAAPHL

-3295 LPLSPPPMARW
+3295 LPLNQPPVAPW
-3306 GLGRGAWGA
+3306 GHRNLY
-3315 WGAWGGEGEARG
+3315 ELESRG
-3327 AVVVTLDSTSI
+3327 AVVITLESTSI
-3338 GACSSGALV
+3338 SACSSGSLV

-3358 FADDFEASLDDWKP
+3358 FAEDFETSLDDWKP
-3372 RADEPS
+3372 NPDDS
-3378 LNVCCVSEGTYEV
+3378 NNICSVSEGTYEV
-3391 CSRTTAAKHNEN
+3391 CSTTTAAKHNEN

-3430 ALGHTLTMLTGY
+3430 ALGHTLTMLTGV

-3453 SDIDDEADNSK
+3453 SDLDDEADNSK
-3464 DSQESIILRRK
+3464 DSQESIVLRRK
-3475 YTDHLPAFVFDTSI
+3475 YTDHLPAFVFDTTI

-3511 LRTLGASHTT
+3511 LRTLGASHST

-3567 NRSKSFVVPT
+3567 NRSKSFVAA
-3577 PPQERKDFEGVGEPN
+3577 PPEDQQVD
-3592 LAMSAGT
+3592 LADPLALGSMGAGS
-3599 VGDSGETL
+3599 SGETL
-3607 LLGDE
+3607 LLGDDE
-3612 DNRLADIIEGGS
+3612 HRLADIIEGAS
-3624 WSSMESEPLTG
+3624 WSSVESDTG
-3635 PSRSASLRGPRPGTG
+3635 PSRSASLRGSG
-3650 SARPLQ
+3650 ARVSFQP
-3656 TPAVQRQSSLPAHPD
+3656 PPVQRQRSLPPPRWRHDPGYVCLYQLQAPSAS
-3671 HWPDDLD
+3671 
-3678 TVELRRKHD
+3678 TRRPC
-3687 HSSLPQ
+3687 SASAPCRSPAGGTTLAAARAAPALPAAAQLEARPWVCVSIPAPGSVSFQPPPVQRQRSLPQ
-3693 SEMPSA
+3693 PSWRHDPGLLTTDGGGQSST
-3699 ENKTSKTKTSEPNID
+3699 ESKTQSQSSKAKQTEPNID

-3719 KVYINS
+3719 KVHINS
-3725 GKCVLHT
+3725 GKCMLHT
-3732 KEPSKEDELK
+3732 KEPTNSAVRTRWRPSRSASLRGSGARVSFQPPPVQRQRSLPQPSWRHDPGLLTTDGGGQSSTESKTQSQSSKAKQTEPNIDFELDVKVHINSGKCMLHTKEPTKDDDMK
-3742 ISGRMR
+3742 IGSRMR
-3748 VGRSASGG
+3748 VGRSCSGG
-3756 LGEGGAA
+3756 VSELGVGAPP
-3763 GAAGAAAGTAGGA
+3763 
-3776 SPTAARRKAPHARH
+3776 SPPARRAKPPAPRSPAI
-3790 QPVLDLTVF
+3790 DLTVF
-3799 RVPGLDLKV
+3799 RVPGQ
-3808 HYESKTL
+3808 
-3815 PEEAASPQTVPPL
+3815 AN
-3828 PLNVG
+3828 NV
-3833 ARKVG
+3833 
-3838 TKKAALFAWIT
+3838 
-3849 LQSIPEETIISPHIL
+3849 
-3864 EFLEQTLE
+3864 
-3872 PIPTKASFSTPTP
+3872 
-3885 EAESGSRSR
+3885 
-3894 SAEGA
+3894 
-3899 SYGQYVYASF
+3899 
-3909 PVDVI
+3909 
-3914 VHFHMQPS
+3914 
-3922 TFRFSCLPASRV
+3922 
-3934 ECLLQLPSL
+3934 
-3943 QIVFSSKRASDEEMA
+3943 
-3958 EPAVAMGGLSVTG
+3958 
-3971 CLADFSVNMFH
+3971 
-3982 PYGGKKSSLK
+3982 
-3992 EAQWSPLSDTERKD
+3992 
-4006 SLSINVEFVKFHLSR
+4006 
-4021 SRKLDFQTDQDQ
+4021 
-4033 SKATVRFST
+4033 
-4042 IVDVGSAWFKYD
+4042 
-4054 MRRLGEILAFP
+4054 
-4065 KAWYRRTIVRRMFLG
+4065 
-4080 DLSLHD
+4080 
-4086 TRDHGVPSNAPVS
+4086 PVS
-4099 PVLPQREKIKTI
+4099 PVLPQRERAKTMNSQASR
-4111 DPQKSKDTKTPAPSI
+4111 DSTASMTA
-4126 GAAWE
+4126 GNAAWE

-4138 NFTKLNVHM
+4138 NFTKLNVQM

-4152 MGNVSWQSRDFNC
+4152 MGNVSWLSNDFNC
-4165 TGRLSIGSTGH
+4165 TGRLGIGSTGH
-4176 RNMLVGVALAGS
+4176 RNMLVGVALGGS
-4188 ELDARGGIVGGAI
+4188 SLDARGGIVGGAI
-4201 SLSSIDTYVHI
+4201 SLSSLDTYVHI
-4212 EEEAG
+4212 EEEPG
-4217 CNPGHVCG
+4217 RSPGHVAG
-4225 VRLAALELRLEYM
+4225 LSLGALELRLEYM
-4238 GTPVLLARVSR
+4238 GGGVLMARVSR
-4249 LAAALRD
+4249 LQCKLRD
-4256 EWLAR
+4256 EWR
-4261 ARRPPH
+4261 E
-4267 HPHTPTSRPAIILT
+4267 PAQPRGPSIILL
-4281 HGTLSWHQ
+4281 HGALSWHQ
-4289 LQILMSRSTTPDLL
+4289 LQILMSRSSTPELL

-4310 EFFTQQFKSSKR
+4310 EFFSQQFKSSRR
-4322 VFSSLRPNYSTARR
+4322 VFSSLQGGQGYRGARAR
-4336 DRREPAPPAAAAAE
+4336 TKDKGAPPPSSSSAAAPAPQP
-4350 GPPPMQQELRHHR
+4350 ELRHHR
-4363 HWQKVLQLVS
+4363 HWQKVLQLITGVR
-4373 GMQLSTLPTPLPA
+4373 LTTLPETMQC

-4394 MELHGTNISL
+4394 MELQGTNVSL
-4404 ACFHGNSFKSKSW
+4404 ACFHGNSFKAKSW
-4417 ALFSLKDP
+4417 ALFSLKEP

-4435 VANDDGALEVHVV
+4435 RPNDEGEMEVHVV

-4455 GGSAG
+4455 GSSSSAG
-4460 GAGAGAARAHQS
+4460 ARHQS
-4472 MATVCRMTRALLFPP
+4472 MGTVCRMTRALLFPP

-4492 KEWFHYAFA
+4492 REWFHYAFA
-4501 NSEIDAIELFPSLER
+4501 NSEIDAIENFPSIER
-4516 ETGSGNTGTGGS
+4516 DAPPGPNTS
-4528 GGGERERSTERGK
+4528 SVERDRERDRERRER

-4550 VIFALPSLQLHVR
+4550 VIFALPALRLLQR
-4563 THHLQ
+4563 TDHRQ
-4568 GHAPPTEND
+4568 RAQPPTELD
-4577 EKPVV
+4577 KKPVV
-4582 ECSFITEFED
+4582 DCSFMTEFED

-4617 DRVMPGAGRAA
+4617 DRVMAGSGRSA
-4628 WGESSTAAPSTSSAS
+4628 WGENGTTAAAGDDCKPSPPP
-4643 TSGAGTSTARPAPS
+4643 G
-4657 DYRDYRCVTWHL
+4657 YRDDTSL
-4669 EPTVR
+4669 R
-4674 LLSWAGKSIE
+4674 LLSWGGKSIE

>member
-2430 RRHTAQTHT
+2430 RRHTGKGKAQTHT

-3058 FVQKVFMKSF
+3058 FVQKVFMK
-3068 VLLHQEVN
+3068 EVN

-4336 DRREPAPPAAAAAE
+4336 DRREPPPAAAAAE